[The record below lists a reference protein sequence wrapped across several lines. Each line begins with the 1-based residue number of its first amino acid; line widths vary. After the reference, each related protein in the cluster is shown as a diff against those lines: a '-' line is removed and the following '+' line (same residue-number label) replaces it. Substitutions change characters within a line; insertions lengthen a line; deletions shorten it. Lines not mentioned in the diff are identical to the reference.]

1 MLLLCNYYVTYK
13 CNAYC
18 TFCHFAN
25 HRKYAD
31 TPYAKLEDFK
41 SNIKQISRLGVKFID
56 LTGGEPLLHKD
67 IHLMAEYA
75 RKYKMQ
81 TSITTN
87 ALLYPKF
94 AEKLAGKINLL
105 HFSLDS
111 PDEEEHNRIRKVDCY
126 NHVMKSIDIAR
137 SIGEFPDILFTI
149 TIDTYKKLPRMHEI
163 AKKNDLVL
171 LVNPVFSYFGNPGLS
186 EEAIDFIEEYIEGK
200 ADIYLNRAFLELRRN
215 GGNDIKNPSCKAVSR
230 VIVIS
235 PYNEIILPCYHFAH
249 ERIKIDRPIREIRS
263 SGRVKEFQKMEGR
276 FDYCKGCTVNCYFE
290 PSFAFPTSYY
300 GVVSI
305 PSKFRYGFNKLIKQK
320 IKYIKEKKGLTKYNQ
335 KATSNNQ

>member
-13 CNAYC
+13 CNAFC
-18 TFCHFAN
+18 TFCHFAAHEN
-25 HRKYAD
+25 FTN

-41 SNIKQISRLGVKFID
+41 SNIEQLSRLGVKFID
-56 LTGGEPLLHKD
+56 LTGGEPLLHKE

-75 RKYKMQ
+75 KKYKMQ

-126 NHVMKSIDIAR
+126 KFVMKSISIAK
-137 SIGEFPDILFTI
+137 SLGEFPDILFTV
-149 TIDTYKKLPRMHEI
+149 TNNTFKKLPQMYEI

-171 LVNPVFSYFGNPGLS
+171 LINPVFSYFGNPGLS
-186 EEAIDFIEEYIEGK
+186 DEAIDYIEKFSEGK
-200 ADIYLNRAFLELRRN
+200 LDVYLNKGFLSLRRN
-215 GGNDIKNPSCKAVSR
+215 GGNDINNPGCKAVSR

-235 PYNEIILPCYHFAH
+235 PYNEIILPCYHFEH

-263 SGRVKEFQKMEGR
+263 SEKVKSFQKMEGR
-276 FDYCKGCTVNCYFE
+276 FDYCSGCTVNCYFE
-290 PSFAFPTSYY
+290 PSFAFPTSLY
-300 GVVSI
+300 GVTALE
-305 PSKFRYGFNKLIKQK
+305 SKLKYSYNKLVKQK
-320 IKYIKEKKGLTKYNQ
+320 IKKRLAN
-335 KATSNNQ
+335 